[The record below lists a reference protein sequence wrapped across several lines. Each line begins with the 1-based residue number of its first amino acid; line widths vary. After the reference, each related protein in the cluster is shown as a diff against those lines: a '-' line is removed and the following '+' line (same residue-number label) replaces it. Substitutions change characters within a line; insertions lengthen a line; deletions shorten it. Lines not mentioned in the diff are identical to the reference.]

1 MIACR
6 CAAPAT
12 DPLLDQSEADWDR
25 TVDVKGVFGCLKG
38 GANRTRTGDPLLAKQ
53 VLYQL
58 SYRPSAD
65 LTKGTVCASSSRAR
79 EICSSPEHCRSSA
92 LAEPVHGIHLHGVA
106 QVLDELV
113 VTAADIAAEAL
124 VVDVHVG

>member
-1 MIACR
+1 TAGR
-6 CAAPAT
+6 CGAPAAV
-12 DPLLDQSEADWDR
+12 PSLAQAEAGWGCR
-25 TVDVKGVFGCLKG
+25 VDVAGVFGCLKG
-38 GANRTRTGDPLLAKQ
+38 AASRTRTGDPLLAKQ